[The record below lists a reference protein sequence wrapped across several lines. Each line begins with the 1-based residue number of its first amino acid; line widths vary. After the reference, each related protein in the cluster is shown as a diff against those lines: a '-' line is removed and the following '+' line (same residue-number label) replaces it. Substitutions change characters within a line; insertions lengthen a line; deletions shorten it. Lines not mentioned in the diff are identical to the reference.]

1 MKTIFKIGEKA
12 YPTDNSYLT
21 SIDDLEEPLLAGTIS
36 DLPKLVEIISEP
48 YKKQFIGI
56 FGSKKILEFIQVSYN
71 DKTYEILNRLVPT
84 IDKHWRKYET
94 I

>member
-21 SIDDLEEPLLAGTIS
+21 SIDDLEEPLLAGTIKDS
-36 DLPKLVEIISEP
+36 PKLVEVISEP
-48 YKKQFIGI
+48 YNKQFINILGD
-56 FGSKKILEFIQVSYN
+56 KKILEFIQVSYN

-84 IDKHWRKYET
+84 IAQYWRKYKT